1 MRNLEK
7 PFVGREAVEMG
18 LLRKHQLRARFTAVL
33 PGIYV
38 PRDSTALTLNDRA
51 LAAWLWSGRRGVI
64 MGRTAAGLHG
74 SKWVDAAAPVELVC
88 TNATR
93 PPRGVRTCSASLLA
107 DEQVVMW
114 GCLPVTTPE
123 RTAFDLGRRSP
134 TGPTV
139 AAMDAL
145 LRATA
150 IPVADIAALAGRHP
164 GLRGLRQ
171 LEAVLG
177 LVDPGAQSPRE
188 TWLRLLLLE
197 AGLPRPATQIPV
209 ARQGRVIYY
218 IDLGWEDLMVGVEY
232 DGEQHRTDRR
242 QYTRDIR
249 RSEDLAQLGWL
260 IVRVVAGDQP
270 ADILR
275 RVRNALA
282 QRVS

>member
-1 MRNLEK
+1 
-7 PFVGREAVEMG
+7 
-18 LLRKHQLRARFTAVL
+18 
-33 PGIYV
+33 
-38 PRDSTALTLNDRA
+38 
-51 LAAWLWSGRRGVI
+51 
-64 MGRTAAGLHG
+64 
-74 SKWVDAAAPVELVC
+74 
-88 TNATR
+88 
-93 PPRGVRTCSASLLA
+93 
-107 DEQVVMW
+107 MW

-209 ARQGRVIYY
+209 ARQGRVVYY